1 MRQGFLIK
9 PNKDVL
15 ADLFLIKMWW
25 RLRCD
30 TLVGRRRQE
39 LLWHLHKGGSGATGV
54 PSFQAPIGGE
64 KPWQKLISYE

>member
-9 PNKDVL
+9 PNKNVL

-25 RLRCD
+25 RLLCD
-30 TLVGRRRQE
+30 TLVGRRRKE
-39 LLWHLHKGGSGATGV
+39 LLWHLHKGGSGA

-64 KPWQKLISYE
+64 KPWQKLISDK